1 MFHNKIICCYLY
13 PITKYGYPPPAE
25 QTIHHLQEMKAL
37 GFQTV
42 ELEGIREQHLLSI
55 YDRRLEIKKQL
66 VELNLNVPYFCVVLP
81 GLSSADPKVSSK
93 NLELFNKGCEIA
105 ELFGS
110 LGVLDN
116 GPIPPYQFPGEVPVV
131 RHYDED
137 VWRRAQFPKNLNWK
151 KYWEHLIGTYQTA
164 CEIAAQWS
172 LTFHLHPCL
181 GSMTA
186 NCDGFLYFH
195 DAVARNNLRFNFDTA
210 NQFALKDNLA
220 LALRRLADH
229 VDYIHLSD
237 NRGTKIEHLPP
248 GMGNIHWDI
257 VFETLDLI
265 GFQGH
270 IGLDIGGEES
280 GVREID
286 QAYMEAGGWL
296 ERNWGGRLSSDQ

>member
-13 PITKYGYPPPAE
+13 TITKYGYPPPAE

-66 VELNLNVPYFCVVLP
+66 KELNLNVPYFCVVLP
-81 GLSSADPKVSSK
+81 GLSSADPKVSDK

-110 LGVLDN
+110 QGVLDN

-137 VWRRAQFPKNLNWK
+137 VWKRAQFPKNLNWK
-151 KYWEHLIGTYQTA
+151 KYWGHLIGTYQTA
-164 CEIAAQWS
+164 CEIAAQWG

-210 NQFALKDNLA
+210 NQFVLKDNLA

-248 GMGNIHWDI
+248 GMGNIRWNI
-257 VFETLDLI
+257 IFETLDLI

-286 QAYMEAGGWL
+286 RAYVEAGVWL
-296 ERNWGGRLSSDQ
+296 EGNWAE